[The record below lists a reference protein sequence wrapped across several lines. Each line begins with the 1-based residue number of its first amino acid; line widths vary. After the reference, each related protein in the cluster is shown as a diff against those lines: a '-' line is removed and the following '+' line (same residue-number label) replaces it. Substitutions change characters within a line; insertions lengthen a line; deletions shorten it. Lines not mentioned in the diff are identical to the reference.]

1 MAGLSFDI
9 TADAS
14 SFNERIRQVQ
24 QGVEQTARLLEQ
36 VGKNFDTSTVEAKV
50 LSLNKVIRDNE
61 SVMAGMQAKITA
73 YQQTLNE
80 AAASGDT
87 GLFDAVA
94 KDMQEQKAALDE
106 LTRETE
112 EYKAAL
118 STIETASGM
127 TATQPTVQAT
137 QLYTDQGQYERVVEL
152 RAEIEALQQQMAAF
166 DGSPEGLIGMQSS
179 LTAMQD
185 ELRAAETAAS
195 ETAASLGE
203 DLGGKAAEVS
213 ERLYELNDS
222 VATQAAVVADLEQKT
237 QAAREALDALQGS
250 EDTAAVEKASSDY
263 ESLATSLQNARNG
276 LLNLQAQQRDAQEA
290 WGQMNNEI
298 NTHNSLLVKMLGGTE
313 NYNAML
319 SRLPGP
325 IRNVVSGITGMTG
338 AARLFIATPL
348 GATIGAIVLALQTV
362 KTWMDSSV
370 EGQLALAEASGYLN
384 GILGQLKEVVITVG
398 KAIYTAFT
406 DPKKAVT
413 ELWRFIQSQF
423 TNRIQALGGVVSEFG
438 QLLVAAFSL
447 DTGSIKEHLSEL
459 GNQYAQLLTGVED
472 AGEKM
477 SSWARNTREAAEATA
492 EISRG
497 TREIELEYSRWQVQ
511 AAQIRTQMAALRNEM
526 SKTTIS
532 AEQRAKATE
541 EYKALNDRLYDTEA
555 DFLDRKIAMQERSM
569 SLTSNSIE
577 DEQKLADLEREREEI
592 ETRRQQSLK
601 ATVRVEN
608 SLGRAGGGSSGADGE
623 GAEDV
628 GAEEAEKLK
637 ARVEA
642 MREYLREYGDFQAQ
656 RQAIA
661 EEYAERIA
669 EAETPGEK
677 LSLQAQQAEALADV
691 DRRQSEAGMGQVGQ
705 QLSVIGLT
713 DSLYSLTE
721 SQTAAIAEYLQE
733 YLGSEKAQELT
744 DADRQQLQNILDTL
758 NDYVGGDLKSAFR
771 AAGQAADDYQ
781 AAMQRRNAAEQAA
794 EQAAQNLALAQQ
806 NLASATT
813 DDSVTQADMDWVE
826 EATEANSAAQE
837 KLQTSTDAAALAL
850 ERMQTTAGNA
860 SDSFSSLI
868 EGLQGL
874 KSGSLSGI
882 FSGVDKIASIFGA
895 NLSGGL
901 SDALSGLF
909 GKDSA
914 LGSLEDMDEKIISLA
929 LSVLDILAD
938 GLDSLILDLVDTVL
952 SAVEGVV
959 STITNILSGDFFVSL
974 GESLYE
980 GVGGILDTLTF
991 GGLSSWFSS
1000 SNAAWVQEVTDRLTD
1015 SNEALTSA
1023 VQELTEE
1030 IEDSAGIAAQEAAAE
1045 ATEDQEQIIEQTM
1058 EILQTQMRY
1067 HSAHHSNAYYW
1078 DDYFTGEDY
1087 EELNAALAA
1096 YAEKYGTAVSEAWS
1110 LSDIYE
1116 LTPEEFNYIRTY
1128 YADVWD
1134 AMVSA
1139 GKYDKSEYWE
1149 AYADLAGD
1157 LEEIEESLQESL
1169 TQTTFDSLYDSFVDT
1184 LMDMDAEAEDFA
1196 DDFSEYMMQA
1206 MLSSSISNFLGDD
1219 LQDFY
1224 DTWSEYMNENEDASL
1239 TEAQLSE
1246 LRDWW
1251 DEMVDEGL
1259 EIRDSLAAIT
1269 GYDSSSAYSQE
1280 ASTSAWESMSEE
1292 TAEELNGRFTALQ
1305 IAGETVATQAALA
1318 QESMQTLVA
1327 LTSAEQETAGEMRNL
1342 MITSN
1347 SYLEDILKYTR
1358 LAYNDFGTKFDD
1370 MVSQLNKL

>member
-94 KDMQEQKAALDE
+94 KDIQEQKAALDE
-106 LTRETE
+106 LTQETE
-112 EYKAAL
+112 QYKAAL

-127 TATQPTVQAT
+127 TASQPTVQAT

-152 RAEIEALQQQMAAF
+152 RAEIEALQQQMASF

-195 ETAASLGE
+195 ETAAALGE
-203 DLGGKAAEVS
+203 DLGGRAAEAS

-237 QAAREALDALQGS
+237 QAAREALDALRGS

-290 WGQMNNEI
+290 WGQVNNEI
-298 NTHNSLLVKMLGGTE
+298 TSHNSLLVKMLGGTE

-325 IRNVVSGITGMTG
+325 IRDVVSGITGMTG

-406 DPKKAVT
+406 DPKRAVT
-413 ELWRFIQSQF
+413 ELWQLIQSQF
-423 TNRIQALGGVVSEFG
+423 SNRIQALGGVVSEFG

-447 DTGSIKEHLSEL
+447 DTGGLKEHLSEL
-459 GNQYAQLLTGVED
+459 GNQYTQLLTGVED

-477 SSWARNTREAAEATA
+477 SAWARNTREAAEATA

-511 AAQIRTQMAALRNEM
+511 AAKIRTQMAALRNEM

-569 SLTSNSIE
+569 SLTSNTIE

-592 ETRRQQSLK
+592 ETRRQQSLR

-608 SLGRAGGGSSGADGE
+608 SLASAGGKTKKT
-623 GAEDV
+623 ED
-628 GAEEAEKLK
+628 EEDDEAAKLR

-642 MREYLREYGDFQAQ
+642 MREYLKEYGDFQAQ

-677 LSLQAQQAEALADV
+677 LTLRAQQAEALSDL

-705 QLSVIGLT
+705 QLSVMGLT

-721 SQTAAIAEYLQE
+721 SQTAAIAEYLQG
-733 YLGSEKAQELT
+733 YLGSEKSQGLT
-744 DADRQQLQNILDTL
+744 DADRQQLQGILDTL
-758 NDYVGGDLKSAFR
+758 SDYVGGDLKSSFR
-771 AAGQAADDYQ
+771 EAGQAADDYQ

-806 NLASATT
+806 NLAAASA

-826 EATEANSAAQE
+826 EATRANSAAQQQ
-837 KLQTSTDAAALAL
+837 LQTSTDAAALSL
-850 ERMQTTAGNA
+850 ERMQTTAGEA
-860 SDSFSSLI
+860 SDSFGSLI

-882 FSGVDKIASIFGA
+882 FSGVDKIAGAFGA
-895 NLSGGL
+895 DLSGSL

-914 LGSLEDMDEKIISLA
+914 LGSLDDIDEKIINLA
-929 LSVLDILAD
+929 LSLLDILAD
-938 GLDSLILDLVDTVL
+938 GLDNLILDLVDTVL
-952 SAVEGVV
+952 GAVEGIA
-959 STITNILSGDFFVSL
+959 STIANILSGDFFVSL

-1015 SNEALTSA
+1015 SNEALTTA

-1078 DDYFTGEDY
+1078 DDYFTDEDY

-1206 MLSSSISNFLGDD
+1206 MLSSSISNVLGDE

-1269 GYDSSSAYSQE
+1269 GYDSSSTYSQE
-1280 ASTSAWESMSEE
+1280 ASTGAWESMSEE

-1305 IAGETVATQAALA
+1305 IAGETVAAQAALA

-1358 LAYNDFGTKFDD
+1358 LSYNDFGTKFDD